1 MVVSLL
7 LLECELELQ
16 ATAVWTVDDIDVA
29 AVELHGVFYNGKAK
43 AGTAHLT

>member
-16 ATAVWTVDDIDVA
+16 AAVWTVGDIDVA
-29 AVELHGVFYNGKAK
+29 TVKLYGVFYNGKAK
-43 AGTAHLT
+43 AGTAHLA